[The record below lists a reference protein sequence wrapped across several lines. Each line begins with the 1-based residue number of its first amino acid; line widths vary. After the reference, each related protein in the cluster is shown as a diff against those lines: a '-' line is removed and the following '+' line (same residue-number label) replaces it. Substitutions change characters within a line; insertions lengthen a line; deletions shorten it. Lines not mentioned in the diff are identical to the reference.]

1 MSAIPRAPKTARVSA
16 RAYPHKYILTAAS
29 AADAEEFARRVLAVG
44 MGAVAL
50 VRSGRTL
57 TFRTAEPL
65 DLPENGGRP
74 GVSRDAIVRLSHA
87 FDAELRPEALYQIVV
102 QTKRGPLSW
111 HPYVSRDEALRV
123 LPQKQRLA
131 IAGVIK
137 DTWEIVPFTGPPG
150 ALPNLGDEGA
160 LRTVAPAVRRRWAEM
175 VAGASAATAQ
185 PTTFEAAVPQL
196 VSALRRAAEE
206 HGRPNTFGA
215 GELREYGG
223 PPAMIAG
230 RIGKRF
236 DLMQRVW
243 ALLGHREGWGSCPR
257 YDKGRFAV

>member
-1 MSAIPRAPKTARVSA
+1 MRTIPRAPKTAHVSA

-29 AADAEEFARRVLAVG
+29 AEDAEKFARRVLNVG

-57 TFRTAEPL
+57 TFRVAEPL

-74 GVSRDAIVRLSHA
+74 GVSRDAIVRLSRA
-87 FDAELRPEALYQIVV
+87 FDAELRPETLYQIVV
-102 QTKRGPLSW
+102 QTKRGPMSW
-111 HPYVSRDEALRV
+111 HPYVSREEALRV
-123 LPQKQRLA
+123 LPEKQRLA
-131 IAGVIK
+131 TAGIIK
-137 DTWEIVPFTGPPG
+137 GTWEIVPFTGPPG
-150 ALPNLGDEGA
+150 ASPNLGDEGA
-160 LRTVAPAVRRRWAEM
+160 PRTAVRRRWAEL
-175 VAGASAATAQ
+175 VGTASAAAAQ
-185 PTTFEAAVPQL
+185 PTTLEAAVPQL
-196 VSALRRAAEE
+196 VTALRRAAKE

-215 GELREYGG
+215 GELQQYGG

-236 DLMQRVW
+236 DLMGQVW

-257 YDKGRFAV
+257 YDKRRFAV